1 MKLSKIL
8 VTAVFMLVFASL
20 YAYIPE
26 NTDENQFGPKILVKS
41 AEVTK
46 LVDDGIKAVRQE
58 VVSSTYKTNNQGSFK
73 KDRNST
79 KLVEENTTTAEIL
92 YYEPK
97 EEIYEAREI
106 MDELLL
112 WLTLYKT
119 SSAEDLITYR
129 KIKGYIE
136 TKSKTLDKIIY
147 SLKYQKDNKD
157 YIMKHKFELKKSDK
171 DIERYKT
178 RLKGKILLINGKP
191 LPEPTQEK

>member
-8 VTAVFMLVFASL
+8 ITALFMLIFSSIF
-20 YAYIPE
+20 AYIPE
-26 NTDENQFGPKILVKS
+26 NTEENQFVPKILGKS
-41 AEVTK
+41 AEVSK

-58 VVSSTYKTNNQGSFK
+58 VVSSTYKTNNQGSLI
-73 KDRNST
+73 KDRNSP
-79 KLVEENTTTAEIL
+79 KLVEENTTTTEVL

-97 EEIYEAREI
+97 EEIYEARVV

-119 SSAEDLITYR
+119 ASAEDLITYK

-157 YIMKHKFELKKSDK
+157 YIMKHKFDLKKCDK

-178 RLKGKILLINGKP
+178 RLKGKIQLISGKP